1 MVVPGELGPSLI
13 SSDYCLGE
21 MRPTYICVHKDLI
34 TETEE
39 KFKNCIKKKQQHQ
52 KKNPQ
57 TNHDRECFILLL
69 ALKTVQRK
77 GSSWKQ
83 KLHNDVF
90 LSLNKSYV
98 NKDH

>member
-34 TETEE
+34 TVTEE
-39 KFKNCIKKKQQHQ
+39 KFKNCIKKTNNT
-52 KKNPQ
+52 KKKTQTKKQ

-77 GSSWKQ
+77 GSNWKQ

-90 LSLNKSYV
+90 YL
-98 NKDH
+98 